1 MTPIETTPPAGVHP
15 QLLLLPWYLSGTL
28 PKSDRESVT
37 THLGNCAACRA
48 ELESLTMLRRTLRAT
63 LVAASPAT
71 RSARRWR
78 GLAAAA
84 AILIVIESGILLAQ
98 GPVPVATVATVA
110 SRGLAPA
117 PVRLEVTA
125 NPTTTELAFR
135 SALLALSARVVAGP
149 TSDGRYVLE
158 LGDADPARVAAAL
171 ERAHASSAIVG
182 AAVRVP

>member
-1 MTPIETTPPAGVHP
+1 MTLIETTPPAGVHP
-15 QLLLLPWYLSGTL
+15 QVLLLPWYLSGTL

-37 THLGNCAACRA
+37 SHLGSCAGCRA

-84 AILIVIESGILLAQ
+84 AVLIVIESGVLLAQ
-98 GPVPVATVATVA
+98 GVAPVATVA

-135 SALLALSARVVAGP
+135 SVLLSLSAHVVAGP
-149 TSDGRYVLE
+149 TSDGRYLLE
-158 LGDADPARVAAAL
+158 LGDANPARVAAAL
-171 ERAHASSAIVG
+171 ERAHASSAIGG
-182 AAVRVP
+182 AAVREQ